1 MASND
6 IQNNEDDYSIF
17 YLETEKNEQIIYKKT
32 ETYKNPFVDHIFKK
46 IFEKKKYLIDL
57 LNAVLK
63 LKDNDQICKIEYLTE
78 QIFEDDERIRKIV
91 KKSKGRT
98 RSKTT
103 KEENQNYEIVEEE
116 TKKKKPVVDVRCC
129 DFNGNEYLI
138 EMQVY
143 RENYFLRRVMLNN
156 SKVYSSFFESGK
168 EYDNNKNVYSI
179 NILDHILFYPEKG
192 LKYKKNYYHFDM
204 REEEDRNLKMEGEE
218 YFFIELPRFNIKNY
232 NNEEDKRLRLWQRF
246 FTSYNHTTKSFD
258 LTEEELNDE
267 LISNVVE
274 DCRLRL
280 IKEAAL
286 HYNKFEAQWEII
298 EKQKKII
305 EEQKIEN
312 EKQKK
317 ENEEKSKKIEEQNK
331 LISQL
336 LQQLEEKNKNNN

>member
-1 MASND
+1 MTHNNV
-6 IQNNEDDYSIF
+6 QNFSPDSKIP
-17 YLETEKNEQIIYKKT
+17 IID
-32 ETYKNPFVDHIFKK
+32 PIFKK

-78 QIFEDDERIRKIV
+78 QIFKDDVRIRKIV

-103 KEENQNYEIVEEE
+103 KEENQYYNIDEEE
-116 TKKKKPVVDVRCC
+116 THKKRPVVDVRCC

-168 EYDNNKNVYSI
+168 EYDNTKNVYSI

-204 REEEDRNLKMEGEE
+204 REEEDPNLKMEGVE
-218 YFFIELPRFNIKNY
+218 YIFIELPRFDIKNY
-232 NNEEDKRLRLWQRF
+232 DNEEDKRLRLWQRF
-246 FTSYNHTTKSFD
+246 FTSYNDTTKSID
-258 LTEEELNDE
+258 LTEEELDDE

-274 DCRLRL
+274 DCRLSL
-280 IKEAAL
+280 NNEAAI
-286 HYNKFEAQWEII
+286 HYKNFEEQWEII
-298 EKQKKII
+298 EEQKKIIEEQKKIIEEQKKII
-305 EEQKIEN
+305 EEQKIEY

-317 ENEEKSKKIEEQNK
+317 KNEEQSKKIEEQNK
-331 LISQL
+331 IISQL
-336 LQQLEEKNKNNN
+336 LQQLEK